1 MNGTQSPDAQKA
13 LNANSNGSN
22 SNNSSLAAK
31 KRKKDL
37 KPIITMEGA
46 NQTDDLGNF
55 MVAPCSACRI
65 ETARTKSAWSTQ
77 VICDRWFFARA
88 TASPTSFGAHWYLRL
103 SIHRIRDF
111 ATDMKLRSRLAYVWR
126 LAKVNGGPNHANI
139 ILFRCPGNTQQHGVA
154 CCVTSQGTAVKQ
166 VETSVDIAHSG
177 IVPFA
182 LSLWG
187 TVGLGLDR
195 TTRPHKSWAFTNLES
210 LDRSLG
216 PSVPDLSLA
225 CPGRGA
231 LGHSPTAPFEVPGA
245 ALG

>member
-46 NQTDDLGNF
+46 NQADG
-55 MVAPCSACRI
+55 
-65 ETARTKSAWSTQ
+65 
-77 VICDRWFFARA
+77 
-88 TASPTSFGAHWYLRL
+88 Y
-103 SIHRIRDF
+103 
-111 ATDMKLRSRLAYVWR
+111 
-126 LAKVNGGPNHANI
+126 
-139 ILFRCPGNTQQHGVA
+139 
-154 CCVTSQGTAVKQ
+154 GTAVKQ
-166 VETSVDIAHSG
+166 VEKSVDIAHSG

-216 PSVPDLSLA
+216 PLYLISAWPALVEVHLVTRLLHLSRCL
-225 CPGRGA
+225 
-231 LGHSPTAPFEVPGA
+231 A

>member
-46 NQTDDLGNF
+46 NQADG
-55 MVAPCSACRI
+55 
-65 ETARTKSAWSTQ
+65 
-77 VICDRWFFARA
+77 
-88 TASPTSFGAHWYLRL
+88 
-103 SIHRIRDF
+103 
-111 ATDMKLRSRLAYVWR
+111 
-126 LAKVNGGPNHANI
+126 
-139 ILFRCPGNTQQHGVA
+139 
-154 CCVTSQGTAVKQ
+154 
-166 VETSVDIAHSG
+166 VDIAHSG

-216 PSVPDLSLA
+216 PLYLISAWPALVEVHLVTRLLHLSRCL
-225 CPGRGA
+225 
-231 LGHSPTAPFEVPGA
+231 A

>member
-46 NQTDDLGNF
+46 NQADG
-55 MVAPCSACRI
+55 
-65 ETARTKSAWSTQ
+65 
-77 VICDRWFFARA
+77 
-88 TASPTSFGAHWYLRL
+88 
-103 SIHRIRDF
+103 
-111 ATDMKLRSRLAYVWR
+111 
-126 LAKVNGGPNHANI
+126 
-139 ILFRCPGNTQQHGVA
+139 CPRNTQQHGVA

-166 VETSVDIAHSG
+166 VEKSVDIAHSG

-216 PSVPDLSLA
+216 PLYLISAWPALVEVHLVTRLLHLSRCL
-225 CPGRGA
+225 
-231 LGHSPTAPFEVPGA
+231 A